1 MERAS
6 SLPSLRL
13 PAVKAGDQQRPIL
26 LGNCRPALGLHDPHE
41 AASKSTAA
49 TSSMRSMTFLQR
61 VLLLAWLPSLV
72 AAVITQANRRV
83 LVDAGGLLHSQLQH
97 CAKLPPRMM
106 VHSPVALLSSADD
119 GFVRFVVTKTRSDR
133 GKVEFAE
140 LVLEDAAGQ
149 PIDLSSAANVIQ
161 ARLEG
166 PSMLETPGSVDLCID
181 GKLETSCLLEVGQ
194 NIVLQLQPGHQV
206 GSYGFKTALENS
218 TEVRACD
225 PIAFKMERSQDGSV
239 WRESS
244 VKAAVDVPNAGGFM
258 VGPFL
263 LSGFAGGPVETHGH
277 IPPMIP
283 KDLPTT
289 TAARQLPA
297 NVMSFTT
304 TTPPPPPAAAAPE
317 ASPPAPMAVVEP
329 QLMLSTSTTPITD
342 VPADAPSR
350 VATAV
355 IDAAERAGMPLPQ
368 RMAAATAAAAA
379 AKTLAKPVSKEAI
392 AEAAAAAGL
401 DTSHLQAVNAALAKA
416 APERLPAL
424 LALWNAAAD
433 AARHAAE
440 RGPEKVSHVVE
451 AAAAAGLSIEQQA
464 QAAAA
469 AAVAAVA
476 SMTTPSTLTGPE
488 AMITAVVK
496 AAEEA
501 GMALDKQSD
510 MAAVMQEQD
519 ALLHILHAAEILPRT
534 TPAPEEVPEFD
545 GSSPAAK
552 TVADTIT
559 QVIRDIPVSPQQ
571 KLQVVSSAARAAQ
584 VAAEHSSTTTS
595 FDGVRMVVEAAEA
608 AGIKDAEKLQKV
620 QEKAEELSP
629 EKQKAAVR
637 TLEAAADD
645 QTPSTTAPHA
655 AAKVAAVVKAAADS
669 GMTEEQQAEVAAAA
683 AAAVSKAAEP
693 APKEGQVSE
702 LIKVAKSLGLGDS
715 ELEAILASAVSPK
728 LSPLSPPKKERRA
741 RRTKTCPSL
750 EVEAAAARQELEEP
764 SPPEAFVRRRQR
776 TKTCPSHALQNIAED
791 REATTE
797 SIRLESQEKVQAL
810 RPSNPTS
817 PRTSESGS
825 LPEAYASA
833 VQTPSTT
840 ASLPGMPNIKS
851 WRCGSTIGQ
860 GSYGTVC
867 RALDTENG
875 FIFCVKKSVVTE
887 DDEEGQKYIQK
898 LREELDIL
906 RSLRHP
912 NIICCY
918 GHEYC
923 SDTLYIFMEFAEG
936 GSLATMLKEFGALD
950 GLSTSTR
957 QAGFE
962 MMNNS

>member
-1 MERAS
+1 
-6 SLPSLRL
+6 
-13 PAVKAGDQQRPIL
+13 
-26 LGNCRPALGLHDPHE
+26 
-41 AASKSTAA
+41 
-49 TSSMRSMTFLQR
+49 MTFLQR
-61 VLLLAWLPSLV
+61 VLLLTWLPSLA

-83 LVDAGGLLHSQLQH
+83 LVDAGGSLHSHFQH

-119 GFVRFVVTKTRSDR
+119 GFVRFVVTKTRSDH
-133 GKVEFAE
+133 GKVQLAE

-149 PIDLSSAANVIQ
+149 PIDLSSTANVIQ
-161 ARLEG
+161 AKLEG
-166 PSMLETPGSVDLCID
+166 ANMLDTPGSVDLCID

-194 NIVLQLQPGHQV
+194 SIVLQLQSGHRV

-263 LSGFAGGPVETHGH
+263 LSGFAGGPMETQGQ
-277 IPPMIP
+277 IPPMFP

-289 TAARQLPA
+289 TARELPA
-297 NVMSFTT
+297 QTPISSTT
-304 TTPPPPPAAAAPE
+304 TAPPPPRPAAAMVPE
-317 ASPPAPMAVVEP
+317 ASPPTPMAVAEP
-329 QLMLSTSTTPITD
+329 QLMLSTSTTPIPD

-416 APERLPAL
+416 APERLPTL

-476 SMTTPSTLTGPE
+476 SMTTPGPE
-488 AMITAVVK
+488 AIITAVVK

-501 GMALDKQSD
+501 GMALDKQSE
-510 MAAVMQEQD
+510 MAAVMQVQTPEEQD

-637 TLEAAADD
+637 TLEAASEEMP
-645 QTPSTTAPHA
+645 TSTTAPHA

-693 APKEGQVSE
+693 TPKEGQVSE
-702 LIKVAKSLGLGDS
+702 LIKAGPGQQGLHLDRHTG
-715 ELEAILASAVSPK
+715 ASQA
-728 LSPLSPPKKERRA
+728 
-741 RRTKTCPSL
+741 
-750 EVEAAAARQELEEP
+750 EAAAARQELEEP

-797 SIRLESQEKVQAL
+797 SIRLESQEKVQAH

-840 ASLPGMPNIKS
+840 ASWPGMPNIKS

-887 DDEEGQKYIQK
+887 DDEEGQRYIQK
-898 LREELDIL
+898 LREEL
-906 RSLRHP
+906 
-912 NIICCY
+912 
-918 GHEYC
+918 
-923 SDTLYIFMEFAEG
+923 A
-936 GSLATMLKEFGALD
+936 A
-950 GLSTSTR
+950 
-957 QAGFE
+957 
-962 MMNNS
+962 

>member
-1 MERAS
+1 
-6 SLPSLRL
+6 
-13 PAVKAGDQQRPIL
+13 
-26 LGNCRPALGLHDPHE
+26 
-41 AASKSTAA
+41 
-49 TSSMRSMTFLQR
+49 MTFLQR

-83 LVDAGGLLHSQLQH
+83 LVDAGGSLHSQLQH

-133 GKVEFAE
+133 GQVEFAE

-166 PSMLETPGSVDLCID
+166 PNLLETPGSVDLCVD
-181 GKLETSCLLEVGQ
+181 GKLETSCHLEVGQ
-194 NIVLQLQPGHQV
+194 SIVLQLQPGHRV

-263 LSGFAGGPVETHGH
+263 LSGFAGGPVETQGH

-289 TAARQLPA
+289 TAGRQFPAETPSGRA

-304 TTPPPPPAAAAPE
+304 TTPPPPPLAAAAPE

-329 QLMLSTSTTPITD
+329 QLMLSTSTTPIPD

-416 APERLPAL
+416 APQRLPAL

-476 SMTTPSTLTGPE
+476 SMTTPGPE

-510 MAAVMQEQD
+510 MAAVMQVQTPEEQD

-797 SIRLESQEKVQAL
+797 SIRLESQEKVQAH

-887 DDEEGQKYIQK
+887 DDEEGQRYIQK
-898 LREELDIL
+898 LREEL
-906 RSLRHP
+906 
-912 NIICCY
+912 
-918 GHEYC
+918 
-923 SDTLYIFMEFAEG
+923 A
-936 GSLATMLKEFGALD
+936 A
-950 GLSTSTR
+950 
-957 QAGFE
+957 
-962 MMNNS
+962 

>member
-1 MERAS
+1 
-6 SLPSLRL
+6 
-13 PAVKAGDQQRPIL
+13 
-26 LGNCRPALGLHDPHE
+26 
-41 AASKSTAA
+41 
-49 TSSMRSMTFLQR
+49 MTFLQR

-329 QLMLSTSTTPITD
+329 QLMLSTSTTPIPD

-510 MAAVMQEQD
+510 MAAVMQVQTPEEQD

-715 ELEAILASAVSPK
+715 ELEAILASASSFTPAELASVI
-728 LSPLSPPKKERRA
+728 RTMRA
-741 RRTKTCPSL
+741 
-750 EVEAAAARQELEEP
+750 AQD
-764 SPPEAFVRRRQR
+764 F
-776 TKTCPSHALQNIAED
+776 
-791 REATTE
+791 
-797 SIRLESQEKVQAL
+797 
-810 RPSNPTS
+810 
-817 PRTSESGS
+817 
-825 LPEAYASA
+825 
-833 VQTPSTT
+833 
-840 ASLPGMPNIKS
+840 
-851 WRCGSTIGQ
+851 
-860 GSYGTVC
+860 
-867 RALDTENG
+867 
-875 FIFCVKKSVVTE
+875 
-887 DDEEGQKYIQK
+887 
-898 LREELDIL
+898 
-906 RSLRHP
+906 
-912 NIICCY
+912 
-918 GHEYC
+918 
-923 SDTLYIFMEFAEG
+923 
-936 GSLATMLKEFGALD
+936 
-950 GLSTSTR
+950 
-957 QAGFE
+957 
-962 MMNNS
+962 